1 MQPTTNLTLTLEWF
15 LNPDHLPF
23 IVGVMTRAYEQA
35 GLDITIIEPDDHYD
49 GFAELQSQSIDLHVN
64 EPIHLFEHYAPNLR
78 ALGCFFETDGGILM
92 HQSSMDKLKNNH
104 PIRICTPASEEK
116 TNRIGFEIL
125 ARYAT
130 KNGFTLSRKNVS
142 FVQKDF
148 YHISNLKK
156 DPSLD
161 GAWLCFYNFEGV
173 EAIHEGMDFVFIDQ
187 HLSPYPNFS
196 ALEILTTDEIYK
208 EKKDAIDTFIKTT
221 NEMIRLCKN
230 EPESAHSMYY
240 DYSKTD
246 ANKLMDAIIDNTLS
260 RFITPIKPRAG
271 KWQALREM
279 LAEIDIVTLTNEQY
293 QSIWNL

>member
-1 MQPTTNLTLTLEWF
+1 MPPTTDLTLTLEWF

-23 IVGVMTRAYEQA
+23 IAGVMTGAYTQA
-35 GLDITIIEPDDHYD
+35 GLNVTIIEPDDHYD
-49 GFAELQSQSIDLHVN
+49 GFAELQNQRIDLHVN

-92 HQSSMDKLKNNH
+92 RQSSMDKLKNNQ
-104 PIRICTPASEEK
+104 PIRICTPAAEEK

-125 ARYAT
+125 SRYASQ
-130 KNGFTLSRKNVS
+130 NGFGISREDVT

-148 YHISNLKK
+148 YHIKNLQE

-173 EAIHEGMDFVFIDQ
+173 EATHENLDFTFIDQ

-196 ALEILTTDEIYK
+196 ALEILTTDETYSA
-208 EKKDAIDTFIKTT
+208 KKDAIDAFIQVT
-221 NEMIRLCKN
+221 NQMTEHCKS
-230 EPESAHSMYY
+230 EPESARRMYY
-240 DYSKTD
+240 DYSKTEAD
-246 ANKLMDAIIDNTLS
+246 TLMDAIIDNTLG
-260 RFITPIKPRAG
+260 RLITPIKPDAN

-279 LAEIDIVTLTNEQY
+279 LAEIDIVTLTDAQY
-293 QSIWNL
+293 QSLWAL

>member
-1 MQPTTNLTLTLEWF
+1 MQPTTKLTLTLEWF

-23 IVGVMTRAYEQA
+23 IAGVTTGAYEQA

-49 GFAELQSQSIDLHVN
+49 GFAELQNQSIDLHVN

-92 HQSSMDKLKNNH
+92 QRASMDKLKNNQ
-104 PIRICTPASEEK
+104 PIRICTPAAEEK

-125 ARYAT
+125 ARYAK
-130 KNGFTLSRKNVS
+130 KNGFSISRDNVT

-148 YHISNLKK
+148 YHIKNLQE

-173 EAIHEGMDFVFIDQ
+173 EATHEGLDFEFIDQ

-196 ALEILTTDEIYK
+196 ALEILTTDEIYSA
-208 EKKDAIDTFIKTT
+208 KKDAIDTFIQVT
-221 NEMIRLCKN
+221 NQMTELCKN
-230 EPESAHSMYY
+230 EPATAHRMYY
-240 DYSKTD
+240 DYSKTEAD
-246 ANKLMDAIIDNTLS
+246 TLMDAIIDNTLG
-260 RFITPIKPRAG
+260 RLITPITPDAS
-271 KWQALREM
+271 KWEELREM
-279 LAEIDIVTLTNEQY
+279 LAEIDIVTLTDEQY
-293 QSIWNL
+293 QSLWAL